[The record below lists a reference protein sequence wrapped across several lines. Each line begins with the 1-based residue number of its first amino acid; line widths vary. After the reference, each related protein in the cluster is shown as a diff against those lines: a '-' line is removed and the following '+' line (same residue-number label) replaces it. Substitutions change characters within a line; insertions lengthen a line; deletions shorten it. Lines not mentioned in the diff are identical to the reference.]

1 MKNFYL
7 NKLFLGLV
15 GIFLCSCQ
23 PKSSSITSESKPK
36 TDSVFTLQ
44 ISNDSDPKM
53 TEEGLNTDYYNNGKE
68 KMKGV
73 IKDGL
78 REGLWQAWYETGV
91 LWSEANYVKGIN
103 HGKSVTYFE
112 NGKIRYEGMYTNG
125 QKTGIWNYYDEE
137 GKLVKTINNN

>member
-1 MKNFYL
+1 MNFFSS
-7 NKLFLGLV
+7 NNIFLGLL
-15 GIFLCSCQ
+15 GILLCSCQ
-23 PKSSSITSESKPK
+23 PKSTSKTVEASPK
-36 TDSVFTLQ
+36 NDSVFTLQ

-91 LWSEANYVKGIN
+91 LWSEADYVKGVN
-103 HGKSVTYFE
+103 HGKSITYFE
-112 NGKIRYEGMYTNG
+112 NGKIRYEGTYNNG
-125 QKTGIWNYYDEE
+125 KKIGIWKYYDEE
-137 GKLVKTINNN
+137 GKLVKTINN